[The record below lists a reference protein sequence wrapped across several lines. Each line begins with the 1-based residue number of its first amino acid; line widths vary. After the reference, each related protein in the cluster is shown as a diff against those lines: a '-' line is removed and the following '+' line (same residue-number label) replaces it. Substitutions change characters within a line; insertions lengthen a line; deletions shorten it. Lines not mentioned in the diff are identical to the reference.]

1 MVAQIHHVVR
11 RRGADVD
18 AANSVHP
25 GRNWRNSAGASVT
38 EEENSRVVPLFRDLG
53 GDFTAGDSAAGP
65 SCPTGGIARDEQLTR
80 RLSGLVV
87 AVGGGDREAFTELYR
102 LTSHR
107 VFGLALRMS
116 RNRATAEEVT
126 QEVYLQAW
134 SLADRYDERMS
145 SPMGWLMMLTHRR
158 AVDRIRVEHS
168 AANRELVYGQLHMGR
183 DHDVVLEAVEQRMDE
198 SDVLRCLATLTPLQ
212 RETIALAYYGGHTYS
227 EVADQLGTPVPT
239 VKTRIRDG
247 LKRLA
252 ACLTGG
258 DLP

>member
-1 MVAQIHHVVR
+1 MVAHVHHVVR
-11 RRGADVD
+11 RREADVE
-18 AANSVHP
+18 ATNPVRP
-25 GRNWRNSAGASVT
+25 GRIWRNTAGASVT
-38 EEENSRVVPLFRDLG
+38 EEENSTVVPLFRDFDG
-53 GDFTAGDSAAGP
+53 EMSSGP
-65 SCPTGGIARDEQLTR
+65 SCPSRGHERDHELAR
-80 RLSGLVV
+80 RLAALVA
-87 AVGGGDREAFTELYR
+87 AVGAGDRAAFTQLYR

-134 SLADRYDERMS
+134 SLASRYDERMS

-158 AVDRIRVEHS
+158 TVDRIRVES
-168 AANRELVYGQLHMGR
+168 AAAGRDLAYGQLHLGR
-183 DHDVVLEAVEQRMDE
+183 DHDVVAETVEQRFE
-198 SDVLRCLATLTPLQ
+198 ERAVVHCLGTLTPLQ
-212 RETIALAYYGGHTYS
+212 RETIELAYYGGRTYT
-227 EVADQLGTPVPT
+227 EVAEHLGTPVPT

-258 DLP
+258 DL